1 MQWQAQKTA
10 LNSTE
15 HERTKALAD
24 MTCLMCLQVVVKN
37 ISEFLMVICVKVSC
51 NCFHSQ
57 GRPGSKTQKAPNKDK
72 RKDSGKGKDKVCG
85 PMYLNGPQDVLI
97 KNRI

>member
-24 MTCLMCLQVVVKN
+24 VMCLPL
-37 ISEFLMVICVKVSC
+37 I
-51 NCFHSQ
+51 
-57 GRPGSKTQKAPNKDK
+57 
-72 RKDSGKGKDKVCG
+72 
-85 PMYLNGPQDVLI
+85 YLVHFW
-97 KNRI
+97 